1 MRLPF
6 LMSFFLICTLSAAEP
21 ALRLEF
27 ASLPQTAQAV
37 SRPGKC
43 IAPRFRDTVA
53 AVTLFLTLGAAQHG
67 MDLTRPLTIEFH
79 AFGEQP
85 AVRITAYA
93 LPGEYSSRKSIRY
106 QNVRFRARRQGDLVL
121 LETDGLTDVPPP
133 VPPGGNLRP
142 GEILR
147 AEAAPDSIH
156 RHFRFEDFNS
166 RDPAVRLLLR
176 GTDELLGELRRLTLS
191 CSAEPGMLRLE
202 LTAVPRDD
210 SALAAWLKRPP
221 VPKGLIEVF
230 SGAET
235 LAVLRLPPTA
245 ALRRYGKDYVEAGQK
260 SFLPRELAAAAD
272 GFAVLTA
279 DSRRGQAAARLA
291 AGMDPSAAPAVRK
304 ALSGLGYTPFSGW
317 YSLRRDPP
325 LLAGTEK
332 ERIIFCGLEKLDRPL
347 LEKLF
352 APTPYQG
359 NVPDGL
365 FVCLDLAHPDRPL
378 ALLRAEAG
386 VLHLTLQASDRWFAA
401 HGPLLDKPILLPE
414 RKSRR

>member
-6 LMSFFLICTLSAAEP
+6 LMLLFLICHLAAAEP

-37 SRPGKC
+37 SRSGSC

-53 AVTLFLTLGAAQHG
+53 AVTLFLTLGASQYG
-67 MDLTRPLTIEFH
+67 MDLTRPLSIEYH
-79 AFGEQP
+79 AFGERP
-85 AVRITAYA
+85 AIRIIAYA
-93 LPGEYSSRKSIRY
+93 LSGEYSSRNSIRY
-106 QNVRFRARRQGDLVL
+106 QNVLFRARRQGELTL
-121 LETDGLTDVPPP
+121 LETEGLSGVPPA

-142 GEILR
+142 GEVLR
-147 AEAAPDSIH
+147 AEAAPGPLH
-156 RHFRFEDFNS
+156 RHFRFENFNS

-191 CSAEPGMLRLE
+191 FSAEPDRLRLE
-202 LTAVPRDD
+202 LTAVPREN
-210 SALAAWLKRPP
+210 SALSAWLKRPP
-221 VPKGLIEVF
+221 VPRGRAEIF
-230 SGAET
+230 PGAEI

-245 ALRRYGKDYVEAGQK
+245 ALRRYGKAYVEAGQK
-260 SFLPRELAAAAD
+260 SFLPLELAAAAD
-272 GFAVLTA
+272 GFAVLAA
-279 DSRRGQAAARLA
+279 DSRRGQAAVRIA
-291 AGMDPSAAPAVRK
+291 AGMAPSAASGVRK
-304 ALSGLGYTPFSGW
+304 AVSGLGYTPFSGW

-325 LLAGTEK
+325 LLVSAGK
-332 ERIIFCGLEKLDRPL
+332 DKIVFCGMESLERSL

-352 APTPYQG
+352 APTAYRG

-365 FVCLDLAHPDRPL
+365 FVCLDLARPERPL

-386 VLHLTLQASDRWFAA
+386 VLHLTLQAPDRWFAE

-414 RKSRR
+414 RKPRR